1 MFKKRMIRPSS
12 STSSARRHNDQL
24 PFLAQKRFSAL
35 PRFRAIH
42 KEEPGLSLLVAVSY
56 VIDLFGVFPLVT
68 LPGLLIPLGLFAI
81 PLVVVIVGLQI
92 YTSNLLGKCWIM
104 AEMLDSTIAQKSRYP
119 YAAISDLA
127 YGKHVSLMVTI
138 LLDLSIFA
146 TGIPNLVVA
155 SQNLQLIGHR
165 ISDGHFNISFCF
177 WLIILGILICP
188 LMWLESPKN
197 MRGLVMFSICVV
209 ASVVVLLWYCLIK
222 AEGGRTPFQ
231 GMSFEIPSFASF
243 FNGFNVLAFQF
254 DIHTMIL
261 TIQMDMKDK
270 SQIKWASLIGI
281 LCSCGLGLIG
291 TIIGAYKFGSMIMP
305 NILEMIPRSL
315 PLYAAILLISLQL
328 CLTCVV
334 GSSALFLHVEN
345 FFRIPESFSM
355 KRVLIRSS
363 LIGFEV
369 LLGEF
374 VPKFDVIV
382 GIIGGTI
389 IAPLMFILPPLL
401 YSKIQEMER
410 MRHRFITQ
418 AAYGSLPIDLNYE
431 SIDMTCSNERNTLW
445 TSMCQTCKQI
455 CKYSPCEL
463 SIPSA
468 VVAFGVLA
476 FGCSTFLNF
485 LRISEL
491 FQNNSP
497 CFGNITKSLSNL

>member
-1 MFKKRMIRPSS
+1 MFKKRVVRPSA
-12 STSSARRHNDQL
+12 ARRHNDQL

-35 PRFRAIH
+35 PRLRGIN
-42 KEEPGLSLLVAVSY
+42 KEESGLSLFVAVSY

-68 LPGLLIPLGLFAI
+68 LPGLLIPLGIFAI
-81 PLVVVIVGLQI
+81 PLVLVIVGLQI

-146 TGIPNLVVA
+146 NCIPNMVVA
-155 SQNLQLIGHR
+155 AQNLQLIGLR
-165 ISDGHFNISFCF
+165 ITDGHFNLSFCF
-177 WLIILGILICP
+177 WLIVLGILICP

-197 MRGLVMFSICVV
+197 MRGLVLFSVCVV

-222 AEGGRTPFQ
+222 AEGGKKPFQ
-231 GMSFEIPSFASF
+231 GLTFDIPTFTSI

-254 DIHTMIL
+254 DVHSMIL

-270 SQIKWASLIGI
+270 TQIKWASLYGI
-281 LCSCGLGLIG
+281 LCSCGLGVIG
-291 TIIGAYKFGSMIMP
+291 ALIGAYKFGSMVTP

-315 PLYAAILLISLQL
+315 PLYFAIVLISLQL

-345 FFRIPESFSM
+345 FFRVPETFSG
-355 KRVLIRSS
+355 KRVLIRST
-363 LIGFEV
+363 LVALEV
-369 LLGEF
+369 LVAEF

-382 GIIGGTI
+382 GIVGGTI

-401 YSKIQEMER
+401 YKKIQEMER
-410 MRHRFITQ
+410 TRHRFITQ
-418 AAYGSLPIDLNYE
+418 AAYGSLPLDLNYE
-431 SIDMTCSNERNTLW
+431 AIDMTSSNERKTIW
-445 TSMCQTCKQI
+445 TSVRRMYKQI
-455 CKYSPCEL
+455 CTYLPCQL
-463 SIPSA
+463 SFA
-468 VVAFGVLA
+468 TTVVAFGTLA
-476 FGCSTFLNF
+476 FGCSTFLNV
-485 LRISEL
+485 LRISDL

-497 CFGNITKSLSNL
+497 CFGNITKAFSKL

>member
-1 MFKKRMIRPSS
+1 MFKKRITRPSV
-12 STSSARRHNDQL
+12 ARHNDQL

-35 PRFRAIH
+35 PRFRAIY
-42 KEEPGLSLLVAVSY
+42 KEESGLSLFIAVSY

-81 PLVVVIVGLQI
+81 PLVLVIVGLQI

-155 SQNLQLIGHR
+155 AQNLQLIGVR
-165 ISDGHFNISFCF
+165 ITDGHFNFSFCF
-177 WLIILGILICP
+177 WLIILGVLVCP

-197 MRGLVMFSICVV
+197 MRGLVLFSVCVV

-222 AEGGRTPFQ
+222 AEGGRKPFQ
-231 GMSFEIPSFASF
+231 GMTFDVPSFAML

-254 DIHTMIL
+254 DIHSMIL

-270 SQIKWASLIGI
+270 TQIKWASLIGI
-281 LCSCGLGLIG
+281 LCSCGLGVIG
-291 TIIGAYKFGSMIMP
+291 AVIGAYKFGSMVLP
-305 NILEMIPRSL
+305 NILEMIPRSV
-315 PLYAAILLISLQL
+315 PLYIAIILISLQL

-345 FFRIPESFSM
+345 FFRVPETFSA
-355 KRVLIRSS
+355 KRILIRST
-363 LIGFEV
+363 LIGLEV
-369 LLGEF
+369 LVGEF

-389 IAPLMFILPPLL
+389 IAPLMFIMPPLL
-401 YSKIQEMER
+401 YRKIQEMEKT
-410 MRHRFITQ
+410 RHRFITQ
-418 AAYGSLPIDLNYE
+418 AAYGSLPLDLNYE
-431 SIDMTCSNERNTLW
+431 CIDIRSSNERNTLW
-445 TSMCQTCKQI
+445 TSICNAYRQI
-455 CKYSPCEL
+455 CKYSPCEM
-463 SIPSA
+463 SFPSA

-497 CFGNITKSLSNL
+497 CFGNITKTLSNL